1 MPGMAETLAVL
12 VIGLGLA
19 VAFWVEK
26 RLILRPRFIAAEEPE
41 TAKGGSQR
49 LEEWMNGLKPWG
61 DLLGRLLLA
70 QLFIIEGFGKLA
82 DYAAAQA
89 YIAHY
94 GLPALLLP
102 PTIAVE
108 IGGGFLIALGWR
120 TRLVALVFAGF
131 CLATAVI
138 FHADFGNRGEL
149 IHLEKDLALAGA
161 FLLLWVRGAGLFSL
175 DGRV

>member
-1 MPGMAETLAVL
+1 MPGTAETLAVL

-26 RLILRPRFIAAEEPE
+26 RLILRPRFISAETGE
-41 TAKGGSQR
+41 AGGQGQ
-49 LEEWMNGLKPWG
+49 EGWMNGLKPWG

-89 YIAHY
+89 YISHF

-102 PTIAVE
+102 PAIAVE
-108 IGGGFLIALGWR
+108 IGGGLLIALGVR
-120 TRLVALVFAGF
+120 TRLAALALAGF

-161 FLLLWVRGAGLFSL
+161 FLLLWVRGAGPFSL
-175 DGRV
+175 DARV